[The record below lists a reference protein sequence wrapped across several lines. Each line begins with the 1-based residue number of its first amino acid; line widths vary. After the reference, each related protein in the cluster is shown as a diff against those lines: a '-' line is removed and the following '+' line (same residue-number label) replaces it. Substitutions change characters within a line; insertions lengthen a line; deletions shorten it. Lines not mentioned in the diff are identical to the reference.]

1 MYADTITKSMQKTID
16 ETNRRREKQQEYN
29 RINNIVPT
37 QIQKTE
43 RNILGR
49 EQNITEYNSAKEEI
63 NIIQDPILEKL
74 DYKQLQKSI
83 DYARAQME
91 AAAAELDFVR
101 ATKFRDQMRSLQ
113 ELLTNKGKYANK

>member
-16 ETNRRREKQQEYN
+16 ETNRRRDKQQEYN

-63 NIIQDPILEKL
+63 NIIQDPILEKM

>member
-63 NIIQDPILEKL
+63 NIIQDPILEKM

>member
-1 MYADTITKSMQKTID
+1 MRTA
-16 ETNRRREKQQEYN
+16 RRTA
-29 RINNIVPT
+29 I
-37 QIQKTE
+37 TE

-63 NIIQDPILEKL
+63 NIIQDPILEKM